1 MARRIVGVIGAGE
14 CDETVSVM
22 AEEVGRRL
30 AECNCIVLTG
40 GRTGVMEA
48 ASRGA
53 KQAGG
58 LTVGIL
64 PGNDPKEANPHVDI
78 PIATGLQD
86 ARNAIVARAS
96 EILIAIA
103 GEYGTLSEIALALK
117 MGRRVIGL
125 GTWHITK
132 AVQAVETPQQAVADV
147 IRYFETH

>member
-14 CDETVSVM
+14 CDDRVAVI

-30 AECNCIVLTG
+30 AECQYVILTG

-48 ASRGA
+48 VSRGA

-58 LTVGIL
+58 LTIGIL
-64 PGNDPKEANPHVDI
+64 PGNDPQDANPYVDI

-125 GTWHITK
+125 DTWHIAK
-132 AVQAVETPQQAVADV
+132 AVQVVETPQQAVADV

>member
-14 CDETVSVM
+14 CDTTVSGI

-30 AECNCIVLTG
+30 AECQYVVLTG

-64 PGNDPKEANPHVDI
+64 PGNSPQDANPHVDI

-125 GTWHITK
+125 GTWHLAK
-132 AVQAVETPQQAVADV
+132 AVQAVETPQQAVANV
-147 IRYFETH
+147 VRYFETH